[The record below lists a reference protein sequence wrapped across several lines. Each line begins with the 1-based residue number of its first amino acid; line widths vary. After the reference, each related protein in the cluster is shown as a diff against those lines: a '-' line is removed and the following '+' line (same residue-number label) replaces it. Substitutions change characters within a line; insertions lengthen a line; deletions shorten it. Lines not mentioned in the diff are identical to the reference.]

1 MHTKIEIKGITYP
14 KPNGVKMNLR
24 AKREGSTSINL
35 CLIILIVFAAHSC
48 TNNQKNTDI
57 YDNIRVIELDPAPVE
72 VPSLELSATREELS
86 SYDCDLDWILF
97 DFNSSELNNDA
108 KFELQKVALII
119 EQNSNFKARL
129 RAFTDNKGSVE
140 YNKKLS
146 ARRAQA
152 AKDYLIKEGI
162 REKNISTDAYAD
174 DRPIAKNTEDDTGRK
189 YNRRIELFILD
200 QLNNTVC
207 RSHAPTVPK
216 SLKAQ

>member
-1 MHTKIEIKGITYP
+1 MNINPKKG
-14 KPNGVKMNLR
+14 R
-24 AKREGSTSINL
+24 STSVIYYYL
-35 CLIILIVFAAHSC
+35 CLFVTIGYSC
-48 TNNQKNTDI
+48 TTDQKNADI
-57 YDNIRVIELDPAPVE
+57 YENIRVIELDPGPVE
-72 VPSLELSATREELS
+72 VPLLELSATREELS
-86 SYDCDLDWILF
+86 SYDCDLNWILF

-108 KFELQKVALII
+108 KLELEKVALII

-129 RAFTDNKGSVE
+129 RAFTDNKGSLE
-140 YNKKLS
+140 YNQKLS
-146 ARRAQA
+146 AERAES
-152 AKDYLIKEGI
+152 AKAYLIKEGI

-207 RSHAPTVPK
+207 RSHAPSVPK